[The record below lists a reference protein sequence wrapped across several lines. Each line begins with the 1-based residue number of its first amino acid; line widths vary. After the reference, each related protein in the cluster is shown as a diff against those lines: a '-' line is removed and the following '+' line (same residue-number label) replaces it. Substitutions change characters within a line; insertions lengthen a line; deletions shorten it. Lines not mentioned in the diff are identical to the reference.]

1 VTFVTRQHSNDGF
14 LADGFEGTVPVLAR
28 GSSRQ
33 ARRFEMVQQ
42 VDVVVTIGGARSIPT
57 MITLAEA
64 LGLPVLPLPFT
75 GGASGDAWEAMKREW
90 RPDGEAT
97 AAAGVRREEARIAG
111 WDLDD
116 DLADLAA
123 SIVEVIDAVGRRGC
137 FVAMPYDDGS
147 VARYERVV
155 ADAVSAS
162 GLDRVLA
169 RDSLATGIVVAE
181 MKRQIES
188 CVVMLAVLSDE
199 RRSGSP
205 ACSSPGEA
213 GMAAINP
220 NVMYE
225 VGYAHAL
232 GIPTVLL
239 ADVSVGLPFDV
250 SGYRAVID
258 DRDPSAL
265 NSADHDALVAELA
278 IRLRHAVQHRT

>member
-1 VTFVTRQHSNDGF
+1 
-14 LADGFEGTVPVLAR
+14 
-28 GSSRQ
+28 
-33 ARRFEMVQQ
+33 
-42 VDVVVTIGGARSIPT
+42 
-57 MITLAEA
+57 
-64 LGLPVLPLPFT
+64 
-75 GGASGDAWEAMKREW
+75 MKREW
-90 RPDGEAT
+90 RPDDEAT
-97 AAAGVRREEARIAG
+97 AAAGVRGQEATIAG

-116 DLADLAA
+116 DLADLAV

-169 RDSLATGIVVAE
+169 RDSLTTGIVVAE

-199 RRSGSP
+199 RRIASP
-205 ACSSPGEA
+205 ASSSTVSLIACAGIAADSSSGETRSPGEA
-213 GMAAINP
+213 RIAAINP

-239 ADVSVGLPFDV
+239 ADASVGLPFDV

-258 DRDPSAL
+258 DRDASAL
-265 NSADHDALVAELA
+265 NSADHDGVVAELA
-278 IRLRHAVQHRT
+278 IRLRHAVQHRA